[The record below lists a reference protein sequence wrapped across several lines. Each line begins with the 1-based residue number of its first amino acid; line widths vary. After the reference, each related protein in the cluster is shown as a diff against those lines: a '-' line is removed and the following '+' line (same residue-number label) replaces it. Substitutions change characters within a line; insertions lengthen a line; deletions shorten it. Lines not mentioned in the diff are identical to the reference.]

1 VPSIHTPACRNL
13 TCARKQALSLA
24 TAVTLQLSILDNRAA
39 TQEKLGN
46 DHLLS
51 ALKDARRMMV
61 LQKTSVKG
69 YLRAGKIL
77 QLMGQLDVALD
88 TYKYGLKQLSKEDTD
103 GKRVWMQSIYADA
116 HMRTYQQQ

>member
-1 VPSIHTPACRNL
+1 VPPIHAPRHAEISH
-13 TCARKQALSLA
+13 ARKQALSLA
-24 TAVTLQLSILDNRAA
+24 TAATLQLSILDNRAA
-39 TQEKLGN
+39 AQEKLGN

-51 ALKDARRMMV
+51 ALKDARKMMV

-77 QLMGQLDVALD
+77 QLMGQLDVALE

-103 GKRVWMQSIYADA
+103 GKRVRIQHI
-116 HMRTYQQQ
+116 RIYQQ